1 MIKLLRYLKRH
12 VAKLIFIVIL
22 LFTYTMC
29 DLYLPNLMSDIVDNG
44 IVSGDT
50 SYILKIGAIMIG
62 VALLSTICS
71 ISAAYLSSK
80 VGINFSKDLRRDV
93 FVKVSDYSLAEFDKI
108 GTASLVTRTTNDI
121 NQIQQVVI
129 MFMRMM
135 IIAPLT
141 CIGGIIMAV
150 NKNSDLSKI
159 LFVVIPVI
167 GIVIFVIGKTGMPLF
182 KAMQGKLDRL
192 NLIIRENLTGIRVI
206 RAFDK
211 PVYEKDRF
219 DIANKDLTSNA
230 IKVNI
235 IMGFLMPVMTL
246 ILNITSIVV
255 VWLASNLI
263 DMGTMEVG
271 DLMAYLQYIMQIMFS
286 LLLVSMMFIL
296 IPRAQASAVRVNE
309 VLEMETEIKEPN
321 SIVSPKK
328 NLGILEFKNVTF
340 NYPNSSESSLIDVS
354 FTAKP
359 NEITAF
365 IGSTGSGKSTIVNLI
380 PRFYDATSGEILIDG
395 VNIKDYAQDTLR
407 RKIGL
412 VPQKAV
418 LFSGTISENI
428 RYGKEDATTR
438 QIEEASKV
446 AQASEFISKMKDT
459 YNSHI
464 AQGGTNVSGGQKQRL
479 AIARALVRKPQ
490 IYIFDDSFSALD
502 FKTDSKLRG
511 SLKENV
517 HDATMIIVAQR
528 VSTIM
533 DADRILVLD
542 EGKVVGDGTHKELL
556 ENCTVYQEIVSSQL
570 SSEEA
575 SA

>member
-1 MIKLLRYLKRH
+1 
-12 VAKLIFIVIL
+12 
-22 LFTYTMC
+22 MC

-50 SYILKIGAIMIG
+50 SYILKIGSIMIG
-62 VALLSTICS
+62 VALLSAICS

-93 FVKVSDYSLAEFDKI
+93 FVHVSDYSLAEFDKI

-141 CIGGIIMAV
+141 CVGGIIMAI
-150 NKNSDLSKI
+150 NKNADLSKI
-159 LFVVIPVI
+159 LFIVIPVI
-167 GIVIFVIGKTGMPLF
+167 AIVIFIIGKTGMPLF
-182 KAMQGKLDRL
+182 KSMQAKLDKL
-192 NLIIRENLTGIRVI
+192 NLIVRENLTGIRVI

-211 PVYEKDRF
+211 LEYEKERF
-219 DIANKDLTSNA
+219 DIANKDLTNTA

-235 IMGFLMPVMTL
+235 IMGILMPAMTL
-246 ILNITSIVV
+246 ILNITSVVV
-255 VWLASNLI
+255 VWLAAGLI
-263 DMGTMEVG
+263 DVGAMEVG
-271 DLMAYLQYIMQIMFS
+271 DLMAFLQYIMQIMFS

-296 IPRAQASAVRVNE
+296 IPRAQASASRVNE
-309 VLEMETEIKEPN
+309 VLEMESEIKELN
-321 SIVSPKK
+321 STLKPSKSV
-328 NLGILEFKNVTF
+328 GILEFKNVTF
-340 NYPNSSESSLIDVS
+340 NYPNSSESSLIDIS

-380 PRFYDATSGEILIDG
+380 PRFYDVTSGEILIDNI
-395 VNIKDYAQDTLR
+395 NIKDYEQDTLR

-428 RYGKEDATTR
+428 RYGKEDATSS
-438 QIEEASKV
+438 QIEKAAII

-479 AIARALVRKPQ
+479 SIARALVRKPQ

-502 FKTDSKLRG
+502 FKTDSKLRA

-517 HDATMIIVAQR
+517 KDATMLIVAQR

-542 EGKVVGDGTHKELL
+542 EGKIVGDGTHKELL
-556 ENCTVYQEIVSSQL
+556 ESCTVYQETVSSQL

>member
-1 MIKLLRYLKRH
+1 MLKLLKYLKRH
-12 VAKLIFIVIL
+12 VGKLILIVIL

-50 SYILKIGAIMIG
+50 SYILKIGSIMIA
-62 VALLSTICS
+62 VALLSAICS

-141 CIGGIIMAV
+141 CVGGIIMAI

-167 GIVIFVIGKTGMPLF
+167 AIVIFIIGKTGMPLF
-182 KAMQGKLDRL
+182 KAMQAKLDKL
-192 NLIIRENLTGIRVI
+192 NLIVRENLTGIRVV

-211 PVYEKDRF
+211 ITYEKERF

-235 IMGFLMPVMTL
+235 IMGVLMPAMTL
-246 ILNITSIVV
+246 ILNITSVVV
-255 VWLASNLI
+255 VWLAAGLI
-263 DMGTMEVG
+263 DVGAMEVG
-271 DLMAYLQYIMQIMFS
+271 DLMAFLQYIMQIMFS

-296 IPRAQASAVRVNE
+296 IPRAQASATRVNE
-309 VLEMETEIKEPN
+309 VLDMESEIKETN
-321 SIVSPKK
+321 SAIAPKK

-340 NYPNSSESSLIDVS
+340 NYPNSSEASLIEVS

-380 PRFYDATSGEILIDG
+380 PRFYDVTSGEILIDG
-395 VNIKDYAQDTLR
+395 VNIKDYSQENLR
-407 RKIGL
+407 NKIGL

-428 RYGKEDATTR
+428 RYGKEDATST
-438 QIEEASKV
+438 QIEEAANI

-464 AQGGTNVSGGQKQRL
+464 AQGGSNVSGGQKQRL
-479 AIARALVRKPQ
+479 SIARALVRKPQ

-502 FKTDSKLRG
+502 FKTDSKLRA

-517 HDATMIIVAQR
+517 KNATMLIVAQR

-533 DADRILVLD
+533 EADRILVLD
-542 EGKVVGDGTHKELL
+542 EGKIVGDGTHKELL

>member
-1 MIKLLRYLKRH
+1 MLKLLKYLKRH
-12 VAKLIFIVIL
+12 VGKLILIVIL

-50 SYILKIGAIMIG
+50 SYILKIGSIMIA
-62 VALLSTICS
+62 VALLSAICS

-93 FVKVSDYSLAEFDKI
+93 FVKVSDYSIAEFDKI

-141 CIGGIIMAV
+141 CVGGIIMAI

-167 GIVIFVIGKTGMPLF
+167 AIVIFIIGKTGMPLF
-182 KAMQGKLDRL
+182 KAMQAKLDKL
-192 NLIIRENLTGIRVI
+192 NLIVRENLTGIRVV

-211 PVYEKDRF
+211 LTYEKERF

-235 IMGFLMPVMTL
+235 IMGVLMPAMTL
-246 ILNITSIVV
+246 ILNITSVVV
-255 VWLASNLI
+255 VWLAAGLI
-263 DMGTMEVG
+263 DVGAMEVG
-271 DLMAYLQYIMQIMFS
+271 DLMAFLQYIMQIMFS

-296 IPRAQASAVRVNE
+296 IPRAQASATRVNE
-309 VLEMETEIKEPN
+309 VLEMESEIKETN
-321 SIVSPKK
+321 SAIAPKK

-340 NYPNSSESSLIDVS
+340 NYPNSSEASLIDVS

-380 PRFYDATSGEILIDG
+380 PRFYDVTSGEILIDG
-395 VNIKDYAQDTLR
+395 VNIKDYSQENLR
-407 RKIGL
+407 NKIGL

-428 RYGKEDATTR
+428 RYGKEDATST
-438 QIEEASKV
+438 QIEEAANI

-464 AQGGTNVSGGQKQRL
+464 AQGGSNVSGGQKQRL
-479 AIARALVRKPQ
+479 SIARALVRKPQ

-502 FKTDSKLRG
+502 FKTDSKLRA

-517 HDATMIIVAQR
+517 KNATMLIVAQR

-533 DADRILVLD
+533 EADRILVLD
-542 EGKVVGDGTHKELL
+542 EGKIVGDGTHKELL